1 MSRLPRISPDD
12 LRSHAGDARVERI
25 WQRVQPELPTRL
37 RRPRSV
43 ARSVLLAAAAFSVF
57 GVGLAIGRMTLDA
70 ELDASLWA
78 DAETAVLRASN
89 DAPMVDVFAAGSNPR
104 SFMLPR
110 GAKLSLEPSS
120 LVELVEVSDGSITLT
135 LLQGNATVD
144 ATTAEGSFF
153 VLAGE
158 ARVSAPAGSSMSLA
172 RGESDIDVVVASG
185 AVEVFSPAGRHL
197 VKRGQALAHVPTVTK
212 VSELGDIEPAD
223 EPVRVAMV
231 PPRREHG
238 MAAQRSPSEPS
249 PVSPADVVVTPAVEP
264 AAPSWLTL
272 VSSNKYD
279 EALEVIEKG
288 PGLEATI
295 KNAQSAAELM
305 ALSDIAGSKR
315 PALRIRALHRVAD
328 EFASDPSAPAAAY
341 YLSRIYESS
350 DKVLASKYREKMK
363 QAAALSELAI
373 CSELKVM
380 STATDAE
387 LAAAVQKA
395 TEYLGS
401 YPKGSCVED
410 ANSILEDAVS
420 RPREPEKKTDDK
432 KVEPEKKPEEKK
444 AEEKKAEPHPAGTA
458 PGAPPSPSSSAK
470 PSAPPAPSST
480 AKP

>member
-12 LRSHAGDARVERI
+12 LRSHADDARVERI
-25 WQRVQPELPTRL
+25 WQRVQPELPVRL
-37 RRPRSV
+37 NRPRSLG
-43 ARSVLLAAAAFSVF
+43 RSMMLAAAALSAF
-57 GVGLAIGRMTLDA
+57 GVGLVAGRSTVERSDV
-70 ELDASLWA
+70 
-78 DAETAVLRASN
+78 ETAVVRAPD
-89 DAPMVDVFAAGSNPR
+89 DAPLADVFAAGSNAR

-110 GAKLSLEPSS
+110 GAKLSLEPAS
-120 LVELVEVSDGSITLT
+120 LVELVEVADGSITLT
-135 LLQGNATVD
+135 LLQGNASVD

-197 VKRGQALAHVPTVTK
+197 VKRGQALAHVPTLTK
-212 VSELGDIEPAD
+212 VSERGDIEPAE

-231 PPRREHG
+231 PRQREHG
-238 MAAQRSPSEPS
+238 MAAQRQSDPS
-249 PVSPADVVVTPAVEP
+249 PTGPADPVVAPAVEP
-264 AAPSWLTL
+264 AAPSWLAL

-328 EFASDPSAPAAAY
+328 DFASDPSAPAAAF
-341 YLSRIYESS
+341 YLSRIYEAT
-350 DKVLASKYREKMK
+350 DKVLAAKYREKTK
-363 QAAALSELAI
+363 QAAALNELAI
-373 CSELKVM
+373 CSELKSI
-380 STATDAE
+380 STGTDAE
-387 LAAAVQKA
+387 LAIAVQKA
-395 TEYLGS
+395 SEYLAT

-410 ANSILEDAVS
+410 ASSILEDAVS
-420 RPREPEKKTDDK
+420 KPKREPEKKT
-432 KVEPEKKPEEKK
+432 EPEKKPEDKKPEEKK
-444 AEEKKAEPHPAGTA
+444 AEPAHPGATAPAGGQA
-458 PGAPPSPSSSAK
+458 PAAA
-470 PSAPPAPSST
+470 PSAPSAKASATPAAPP
-480 AKP
+480 KN